1 MSSKFPNSVN
11 VNGNILSN
19 SIAQLQKEK
28 ETTYR
33 ELADLHNNKGTEERY
48 RQPVYYLDR
57 LSEIEM
63 KIATMEEMRG
73 SYNKSVNRD
82 FYGQEVAMS
91 QMIRD
96 LVGVRQMIGYL
107 LECQRYS
114 HRLPQSNRQKHEVE
128 TRLLQ
133 SREMEAKIQKWIH
146 EMNSTVFVDMDLE
159 RDLKVSDFRFTPI
172 EE

>member
-1 MSSKFPNSVN
+1 MAKLSNCVDVTGN
-11 VNGNILSN
+11 VLSN
-19 SIAQLQKEK
+19 SLTVLQKEK
-28 ETTYR
+28 DRVYR

-48 RQPVYYLDR
+48 RQPVYYIDR
-57 LSEIEM
+57 LSDLEM
-63 KIATMEEMRG
+63 KIATIEEMRG
-73 SYNKSVNRD
+73 TYNKAVCRD
-82 FYGQEVAMS
+82 FYGQEVTMS

-114 HRLPQSNRQKHEVE
+114 HRLSQSNRQKHEVE

>member
-1 MSSKFPNSVN
+1 MSKLSNTVD
-11 VNGNILSN
+11 VTGNILSN
-19 SIAQLQKEK
+19 SLAVLQKEK
-28 ETTYR
+28 DRTYR

-48 RQPVYYLDR
+48 RSPTYYIDQ
-57 LSEIEM
+57 LSDLEM
-63 KIATMEEMRG
+63 KIATLEEMRG
-73 SYNKSVNRD
+73 TYNKAVCRD

-114 HRLPQSNRQKHEVE
+114 HRLSPAVRQKNEVE
-128 TRLLQ
+128 LKLLQ

-146 EMNSTVFVDMDLE
+146 EMNSTV
-159 RDLKVSDFRFTPI
+159 KVEMELSRNLSQSDFIHTD